1 MNNYI
6 FNGELPT
13 MQDTLRAM
21 AAFANV
27 GQPSYEEQRKFVE
40 NAHITFKEI
49 DNIDDWKK
57 QYNVTGR
64 EDGFVNLYC
73 EIATN
78 YK

>member
-1 MNNYI
+1 MSNYF
-6 FNGELPT
+6 FNGNLPT

-57 QYNVTGR
+57 QYNVTER
-64 EDGFVNLYC
+64 CAKN
-73 EIATN
+73 N
-78 YK
+78 

>member
-1 MNNYI
+1 
-6 FNGELPT
+6 

-49 DNIDDWKK
+49 DNLYEWKK
-57 QYNVTGR
+57 KN
-64 EDGFVNLYC
+64 
-73 EIATN
+73 
-78 YK
+78 K